1 MMSRAAIIQA
11 EPQSVCPLTDSCTHL
26 CWEISQQLRRAPPMT
41 SSRLDSPKRFDAC
54 RIGRCPCQITGEEEP
69 VHDPDVVHAHA

>member
-26 CWEISQQLRRAPPMT
+26 CWEISQQLRRAPDDV
-41 SSRLDSPKRFDAC
+41 SRLDSRKSFDAAGSAAVAPNY
-54 RIGRCPCQITGEEEP
+54 RRGGTRSRS
-69 VHDPDVVHAHA
+69 

>member
-26 CWEISQQLRRAPPMT
+26 CWEISQQLRRVPPMT
-41 SSRLDSPKRFDAC
+41 STLQDRPLS
-54 RIGRCPCQITGEEEP
+54 GQIAGEEEP